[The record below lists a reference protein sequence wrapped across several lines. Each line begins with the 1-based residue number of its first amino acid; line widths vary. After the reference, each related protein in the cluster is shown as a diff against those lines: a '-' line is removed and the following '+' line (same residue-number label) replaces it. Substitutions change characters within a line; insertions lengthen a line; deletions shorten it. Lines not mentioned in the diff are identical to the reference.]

1 MSRVMVVGSGPIN
14 VRIAAAIAAMGV
26 RVERVEVISSP
37 YDHLDFTPIRHTEF
51 RDTEF
56 YRKLTQYRYKYD
68 PELVEFRRRSMMKR
82 RKEKARQMAR
92 KLARNRERAP
102 IFI

>member
-14 VRIAAAIAAMGV
+14 IRIAEALASMAV
-26 RVERVEVISSP
+26 HVVPVEVISSP
-37 YDHLDFTPIRHTEF
+37 YDHLDYNPIRHTEF

-56 YRKLTQYRYKYD
+56 YRKLTRFRYKYD
-68 PELVEFRRRSMMKR
+68 PECIEFRRRSMIKR

-102 IFI
+102 VLL